1 MSMRRVM
8 FLHNKEDLARALKN
22 RVTKAEKLARKVWP
36 NN

>member
-1 MSMRRVM
+1 MSVRRVM
-8 FLHNKEDLARALKN
+8 FLHNKENLAQALKN